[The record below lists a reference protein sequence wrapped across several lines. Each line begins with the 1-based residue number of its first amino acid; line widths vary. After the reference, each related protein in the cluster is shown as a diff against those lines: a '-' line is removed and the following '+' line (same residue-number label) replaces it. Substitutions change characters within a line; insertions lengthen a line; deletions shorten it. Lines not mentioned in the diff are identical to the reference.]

1 MPDGRPGRE
10 CCGGCGL
17 CSSDGGGWYDNCWCR
32 DPEALA
38 AWFEKRNEPWIAFKT
53 MAAGAVP
60 PEQALPFAFEHGA
73 DYVCMGMM
81 DFQIVDDVNIATA
94 VFGRGFPKSKRA
106 WH

>member
-1 MPDGRPGRE
+1 
-10 CCGGCGL
+10 
-17 CSSDGGGWYDNCWCR
+17 
-32 DPEALA
+32 
-38 AWFEKRNEPWIAFKT
+38 

-81 DFQIVDDVNIATA
+81 DFQMVDDVNIATA
-94 VFGRGFPKSKRA
+94 VFDRGFPKRKRA